1 MSFQRGFIE
10 NLQFPFSASLVLAES
25 RVSSGACFD
34 LKLLNIEICLK
45 QMKTPKT
52 HIKTTA
58 AAKMKRIRLALLSLS
73 TF

>member
-1 MSFQRGFIE
+1 
-10 NLQFPFSASLVLAES
+10 
-25 RVSSGACFD
+25 
-34 LKLLNIEICLK
+34 
-45 QMKTPKT
+45 MKTPKI